1 MPHND
6 QSKLSST
13 TILLSVGITLSLV
26 IFVVTYFT
34 YFSRH
39 QLHISGSYL
48 PLIIGVISFSG
59 LMFWLNYLALY
70 SHKPLVRFV
79 KAASFSL
86 ALTVVF
92 IFMIF
97 FLILNTIGS

>member
-1 MPHND
+1 MLHTD
-6 QSKLSST
+6 QSKSTST
-13 TILLSVGITLSLV
+13 TILLSVGVTLSLG
-26 IFVVTYFT
+26 IFLATYFT

-48 PLIIGVISFSG
+48 PLVIGVISFSG
-59 LMFWLNYLALY
+59 LMFWLSYLALI
-70 SHKPLVRFV
+70 SQKSTARFV

-86 ALTVVF
+86 VLTVVF
-92 IFMIF
+92 IFMLS